1 MRYGKSLR
9 NALAAFL
16 VLGGLAMTSPAEAEV
31 LSLEGIGEYYMEDD
45 SMSLSKAKDEAKL
58 LAEIDAVEQA
68 RVNVESDTTVQNSKL
83 TKNEITTIAAAIL
96 MVQKVDYTISSD
108 FDDVMVVK
116 AVIKA
121 DIDTDEIPALVERE
135 LKRRQAEQEQTVLQ
149 KGGE

>member
-16 VLGGLAMTSPAEAEV
+16 VLAGLAMTSPAEAEV
-31 LSLEGIGEYYMEDD
+31 LSLEGVGEYYMEDD

-68 RVNVESDTTVQNSKL
+68 RVNVEGNTIVQNSKL

-135 LKRRQAEQEQTVLQ
+135 LKRRQAEQE
-149 KGGE
+149 

>member
-1 MRYGKSLR
+1 
-9 NALAAFL
+9 
-16 VLGGLAMTSPAEAEV
+16 MTSPAETEV

-135 LKRRQAEQEQTVLQ
+135 LKRRQAEQE
-149 KGGE
+149 

>member
-16 VLGGLAMTSPAEAEV
+16 VRGGLAMTSPAEAEV

-135 LKRRQAEQEQTVLQ
+135 LKRRQAEQE
-149 KGGE
+149 

>member
-1 MRYGKSLR
+1 MS
-9 NALAAFL
+9 
-16 VLGGLAMTSPAEAEV
+16 SPAEAEV
-31 LSLEGIGEYYMEDD
+31 LSLEGVGEYYMEDD

-135 LKRRQAEQEQTVLQ
+135 LKRRQAEQE
-149 KGGE
+149 

>member
-1 MRYGKSLR
+1 
-9 NALAAFL
+9 
-16 VLGGLAMTSPAEAEV
+16 MTSPAEAEV

-135 LKRRQAEQEQTVLQ
+135 LKRRQAEQE
-149 KGGE
+149 

>member
-1 MRYGKSLR
+1 
-9 NALAAFL
+9 
-16 VLGGLAMTSPAEAEV
+16 MTSPAEAEV
-31 LSLEGIGEYYMEDD
+31 LSLEGSGEYYMEDD

-135 LKRRQAEQEQTVLQ
+135 LKRRQAEQE
-149 KGGE
+149 

>member
-1 MRYGKSLR
+1 MRCGKSIR

-16 VLGGLAMTSPAEAEV
+16 VLAGLAMTSPAEAEV
-31 LSLEGIGEYYMEDD
+31 LSLEGVGEYYMEDD

-58 LAEIDAVEQA
+58 LAEVDAVEQA
-68 RVNVESDTTVQNSKL
+68 RVNVESDTTVRNSKL

-96 MVQKVDYTISSD
+96 MVQKVDYSISAE

-121 DIDTDEIPALVERE
+121 NIDTDEIPALVERE
-135 LKRRQAEQEQTVLQ
+135 LKRRKAEQE
-149 KGGE
+149 

>member
-1 MRYGKSLR
+1 MS
-9 NALAAFL
+9 
-16 VLGGLAMTSPAEAEV
+16 SPAEAEV
-31 LSLEGIGEYYMEDD
+31 LSLEGVGEYYMEDD

-68 RVNVESDTTVQNSKL
+68 RVNVEGNTIVQNSKL

-135 LKRRQAEQEQTVLQ
+135 LKRRQAEQE
-149 KGGE
+149 

>member
-31 LSLEGIGEYYMEDD
+31 LSLEGSGEYYMEDD

-135 LKRRQAEQEQTVLQ
+135 LKRRQAEQE
-149 KGGE
+149 

>member
-16 VLGGLAMTSPAEAEV
+16 VLAGLAMSSPAEAEV
-31 LSLEGIGEYYMEDD
+31 LSLEGVGEYYMEDD

-68 RVNVESDTTVQNSKL
+68 RVNVESDTIVQNSKL

-135 LKRRQAEQEQTVLQ
+135 LKRRQAEQE
-149 KGGE
+149 

>member
-1 MRYGKSLR
+1 
-9 NALAAFL
+9 
-16 VLGGLAMTSPAEAEV
+16 
-31 LSLEGIGEYYMEDD
+31 
-45 SMSLSKAKDEAKL
+45 MSLSKAKDEAKL

-108 FDDVMVVK
+108 FDDVMVVR

-135 LKRRQAEQEQTVLQ
+135 LKRRQAEQE
-149 KGGE
+149 

>member
-16 VLGGLAMTSPAEAEV
+16 VLGGLAMTSPAETEV

-135 LKRRQAEQEQTVLQ
+135 LKRRQAEQE
-149 KGGE
+149 

>member
-16 VLGGLAMTSPAEAEV
+16 VLAGLAMSSPAEAEV

-135 LKRRQAEQEQTVLQ
+135 LKRREAEQE
-149 KGGE
+149 

>member
-135 LKRRQAEQEQTVLQ
+135 LKRRQAEQE
-149 KGGE
+149 

>member
-1 MRYGKSLR
+1 MRCGKSIR

-135 LKRRQAEQEQTVLQ
+135 LKRRQAEQE
-149 KGGE
+149 

>member
-16 VLGGLAMTSPAEAEV
+16 VLAGLAMSSPAEAEV
-31 LSLEGIGEYYMEDD
+31 LSLEGVGEYYMEDD

-135 LKRRQAEQEQTVLQ
+135 LKRRQAEQE
-149 KGGE
+149 

>member
-1 MRYGKSLR
+1 MS
-9 NALAAFL
+9 
-16 VLGGLAMTSPAEAEV
+16 SPAEAEV

-135 LKRRQAEQEQTVLQ
+135 LKRRQAEQE
-149 KGGE
+149 

>member
-16 VLGGLAMTSPAEAEV
+16 VLAGLAMSSPAEAEV
-31 LSLEGIGEYYMEDD
+31 LSLEGVGEYYMEDD

-68 RVNVESDTTVQNSKL
+68 RVNVEGNTIVQNSKL

-135 LKRRQAEQEQTVLQ
+135 LKRRQAEQE
-149 KGGE
+149 

>member
-68 RVNVESDTTVQNSKL
+68 RVNVESDTIVQNSKL

-116 AVIKA
+116 AVIS
-121 DIDTDEIPALVERE
+121 TG
-135 LKRRQAEQEQTVLQ
+135 RRRLCPLMAIASLS
-149 KGGE
+149 GMLRSRIRLM

>member
-96 MVQKVDYTISSD
+96 MVQKVEYTISSD

-135 LKRRQAEQEQTVLQ
+135 LKRRQAEQE
-149 KGGE
+149 